1 MKNITYLCNENP
13 SGEVSLPLAQNF
25 NLMTSLRSMIRVKNQ
40 TLIEIRCFIRL
51 SGFHFSYSF
60 QGFRIPLLSSLLTL
74 QRYKENLKN
83 TNFSR
88 CIFQLLSKKI
98 AKSFARC
105 NIIAI
110 FAASKFHLAA
120 RTLLDNLQPFLCH
133 YIEGKQNYCTVSG
146 VGKPPRRFL
155 LSETLTARSAV
166 SLCQKNLAYE
176 IRNIAGQ
183 HMPTERRRFRQA
195 AEMAESLRSVQEGSL
210 AAYIYL
216 DICTERR
223 GDGPPLAQCH
233 VARLLRSLRR
243 EVHPQGSVN
252 RSSRSSRTYRG
263 MLPGRAL

>member
-1 MKNITYLCNENP
+1 MGGFP
-13 SGEVSLPLAQNF
+13 LPVGSQIPIS
-25 NLMTSLRSMIRVKNQ
+25 NLILTNQ
-40 TLIEIRCFIRL
+40 ILIESVSFIRL
-51 SGFHFSYSF
+51 WVFVFPTLFKVFGFPFC
-60 QGFRIPLLSSLLTL
+60 LSLTL

-88 CIFQLLSKKI
+88 YIFQLFSKKI
-98 AKSFARC
+98 AESFARC
-105 NIIAI
+105 NIITI

-120 RTLLDNLQPFLCH
+120 RMLLDNLQPFSCH

-183 HMPTERRRFRQA
+183 HMPTERRRFRQP
-195 AEMAESLRSVQEGSL
+195 AEMEESLRSAQEGSL
-210 AAYIYL
+210 GETIPENGL
-216 DICTERR
+216 TERR
-223 GDGPPLAQCH
+223 GGGPSLAQCH
-233 VARLLRSLRR
+233 VARLLRYLRR
-243 EVHPQGSVN
+243 EVYPWGSVN
-252 RSSRSSRTYRG
+252 RSSRSNRTYRG

>member
-83 TNFSR
+83 TNFSS

-110 FAASKFHLAA
+110 FATSKLYSGS
-120 RTLLDNLQPFLCH
+120 RCRRNYIRLFLCQLTSRETN
-133 YIEGKQNYCTVSG
+133 ITTPSWESG
-146 VGKPPRRFL
+146 NRPTDFAIKFR
-155 LSETLTARSAV
+155 TARSV
-166 SLCQKNLAYE
+166 VFICQNFIAYE